1 MNRHF
6 YKEDMNGQ
14 QVYEK
19 VLNFNNH
26 QGNKN
31 HQEIHSERL
40 PRTSQ
45 DVYHKKKNN
54 KQQMLVKMW
63 RKVNPC
69 ALLEAV

>member
-40 PRTSQ
+40 PRTS
-45 DVYHKKKNN
+45 
-54 KQQMLVKMW
+54 
-63 RKVNPC
+63 
-69 ALLEAV
+69 